1 MPFLFRRVSHCTSH
15 VHVPRHQ
22 QRADTFGAGSSKGSS
37 ERRVRRRVP
46 LVPNANLCSPWRPF
60 PTGGQYQCG
69 PIEVHACAHHGA
81 LSPQLGNTNVDR
93 PVANLPSR
101 LVGGTFLPSR
111 HHHEQHGILIIVIIL
126 ISPRS
131 NSPHALAARCHGRIV
146 EKKYARGSH
155 PAPPVSSPPPLTRR
169 QPTVAASPAAT
180 SARPFA

>member
-1 MPFLFRRVSHCTSH
+1 MPFLFRRDSI
-15 VHVPRHQ
+15 PLYQPRARHQ
-22 QRADTFGAGSSKGSS
+22 QRADTFGCGVASAGSS

-81 LSPQLGNTNVDR
+81 LTPQVGNTNVDR
-93 PVANLPSR
+93 PVAN
-101 LVGGTFLPSR
+101 LPSR

-131 NSPHALAARCHGRIV
+131 NSPHALAAHCHGRIV
-146 EKKYARGSH
+146 GKKYARGSH
-155 PAPPVSSPPPLTRR
+155 PAPPVSSPPPITRR

-180 SARPFA
+180 SARPFAR